1 MKAFFSF
8 SFVQVVRCSP
18 THTQQWAFVIVIEAL
33 CSILFYIYFVGVG
46 CVCVDAGEQLTGV
59 ISLLLC
65 ESWELNLGPKAEQ
78 AAGSF
83 TC

>member
-1 MKAFFSF
+1 MFP
-8 SFVQVVRCSP
+8 P

-46 CVCVDAGEQLTGV
+46 CVCVDAGEQLTG
-59 ISLLLC
+59 
-65 ESWELNLGPKAEQ
+65 ESWELNSGPKAEQ